1 MRTIAPN
8 YFHSF
13 ACLMGG
19 CRHSCCVGWEID
31 VDEDALNRYRAVTG
45 PLGTRLAENI
55 RTDGESPCFRLTADE
70 RCPFLNAS
78 GLCELI
84 LELGEDSLCQICADH
99 PRFRNGFSD
108 RTELGLG
115 LCCEAAGR
123 LILTRRTP
131 VRLIALADDGIRGAL
146 LAEERWL
153 LGLRGQLFAIV
164 QNRGLPLERRV
175 QQMLA
180 TANIP
185 MPDTSARLWADFLL
199 DLERM
204 DEAWTERLQALA
216 NVPVCSEV
224 FLHTP
229 EWENAFEQL
238 LVYLLYRHLPG
249 ALDDGDIGGRI
260 QYAALIWRLTAQLCA
275 VHAAQHSQISL
286 DDLIEIAR
294 LYSSE
299 IEYSDENLDAI
310 LNRLQEI

>member
-99 PRFRNGFSD
+99 PRFRNAFSD

-115 LCCEAAGR
+115 LCCESAGK
-123 LILTRRTP
+123 LILTRRNP
-131 VRLIALADDGIRGAL
+131 AKLVALADDGVSGAL
-146 LAEERWL
+146 LPEERWL
-153 LGLRGQLFAIV
+153 LGLRGRMFSII
-164 QNRGLPLERRV
+164 QNRRLPLERRV
-175 QQMLA
+175 RQMLA
-180 TANIP
+180 AADVA
-185 MPDTSARLWADFLL
+185 MPDASARRWAGFLL
-199 DLERM
+199 ELERL
-204 DEAWTERLQALA
+204 DEAWTERLEALA
-216 NVPVCSEV
+216 DAPVCDEA
-224 FLHTP
+224 FLRAP

-249 ALDDGDIGGRI
+249 ALDDGDAEGRI
-260 QYAALIWRLTAQLCA
+260 RFAALIWRLTAQLCA
-275 VHAAQHSQISL
+275 VQAAQHGKASL
-286 DDLIEIAR
+286 DDLVELAR

-299 IEYSDENLDAI
+299 IEYSDENLYAI
-310 LNRLQEI
+310 LDRLQEI